1 MSLQPLFYPFHCLYA
16 VVFVAE
22 GCETYISFACRTESH
37 SRCADHMSFV
47 KHLFEELPTAHSVG
61 SLHPQVWSVLSAI
74 YLKAEFC
81 QSAVHQLG
89 IVHVVVDGSLDLL
102 FAFGRIDSFGCP
114 LADIAC
120 AVELG
125 ALPTIPQMVELY
137 SIAFECGG
145 CEFFWNDGIAA
156 SYSRE
161 SRCLRVAVELD
172 GHLSC
177 SFYLIY

>member
-1 MSLQPLFYPFHCLYA
+1 MP
-16 VVFVAE
+16 E
-22 GCETYISFACRTESH
+22 KYIKMLKAML
-37 SRCADHMSFV
+37 A
-47 KHLFEELPTAHSVG
+47 G
-61 SLHPQVWSVLSAI
+61 SLTSLEI
-74 YLKAEFC
+74 FFLTLLF
-81 QSAVHQLG
+81 AVP
-89 IVHVVVDGSLDLL
+89 LDLL